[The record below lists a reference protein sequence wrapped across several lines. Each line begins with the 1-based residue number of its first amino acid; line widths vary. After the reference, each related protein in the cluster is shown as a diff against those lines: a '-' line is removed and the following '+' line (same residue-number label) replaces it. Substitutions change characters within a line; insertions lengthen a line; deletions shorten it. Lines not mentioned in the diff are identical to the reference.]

1 MVESGR
7 LTDYLGKVNRSYLN
21 RIIYPRLGAS
31 RREVVV
37 GPKFGVD
44 NAVIKM
50 GPRNVLVATTDPLS
64 YIPRLRPRESA
75 WLSVHLLASDLT
87 TSGFAPQYGIFD
99 FNLPPEMGN
108 EEFAKYWK
116 AFSAECDKL
125 GLSIVGGHTGRY
137 QGCGY
142 SVIGGGVMYSVGHED
157 SYVTSAMGQK
167 GDDLI
172 LTKGF
177 AVETTAVLTRAFPRT
192 IKKVL
197 GDKLFE
203 KSWRY
208 LREVSTVKDA
218 LAAASIGVHSEGV
231 TAMHDAT
238 EGGVIAGVFEVAAAS
253 GLGAELDLTNISVS
267 EETTALCKFF
277 RINPLTS
284 LSEGTLIIAVRP
296 NRTSR
301 VLGELESVGIWSQ
314 VIGELSS
321 KSHSVWA
328 KTKKGRV
335 RIAYPRFDPYWKAYW
350 KGTSKRLK

>member
-1 MVESGR
+1 
-7 LTDYLGKVNRSYLN
+7 LTEHLGKVNRNYLN
-21 RIIYPRLGAS
+21 RVIYPRLGAV
-31 RREVVV
+31 RREIIV

-44 NAVIKM
+44 NAVIKV
-50 GPRNVLVATTDPLS
+50 GPRRVLVATTDPLS
-64 YIPRLRPRESA
+64 YIPGLRPRESA
-75 WLSVHLLASDLT
+75 WLSIHLLASDFT

-116 AFSAECDKL
+116 AFAAECDKL
-125 GLSIVGGHTGRY
+125 GISIVGGHTGRY

-142 SVIGGGVMYSVGHED
+142 SVIGGGVMYSVGDEV
-157 SYVTSAMGQK
+157 SYLTSGMGQD

-172 LTKGF
+172 ITKGF

-203 KSWRY
+203 KAWRY

-218 LAAASIGVHSEGV
+218 LVAASIGVHSEGV
-231 TAMHDAT
+231 SAMHDAT
-238 EGGVIAGVFEVAAAS
+238 EGGVIAGVLEVAAAS
-253 GLGAELDLTNISVS
+253 RLGAELDLTNISIS
-267 EETTALCKFF
+267 DETSTLCKFF

-284 LSEGTLIIAVRP
+284 LSEGTLIIAARP
-296 NRTSR
+296 NRTMR
-301 VLGELESVGIWSQ
+301 VLNKLESVGIWSQ
-314 VIGELSS
+314 VIGELNS
-321 KSHSVWA
+321 KSQSVYA

-350 KGTSKRLK
+350 KGTSKRWK